1 VKLHKPN
8 VKYLFK
14 YATLYMNSNIWP
26 AQPRVMLCVTQH
38 TFNSIDSVRVTNDRV
53 MLDGKLIGT
62 FSVGFSVKV
71 TDI

>member
-1 VKLHKPN
+1 VKLHKPK

-14 YATLYMNSNIWP
+14 FAAIYMNSNIWP
-26 AQPRVMLCVTQH
+26 AEPRVMLCVTQH

-53 MLDGKLIGT
+53 MLGGKLIGA